1 MRSEFSLSDPRDR
14 ARSLAATAAIH
25 ILLGAALLTGLA
37 LKADRKAE
45 NGLKTFDVDPLP
57 PPPPETIP
65 RRRATEIKQPATA
78 GKKSDPSPIVA
89 PPVRMPVPQP
99 IPAAPTPGIG
109 SASTSGAAV
118 NGTGTGAGGIGDGR
132 GGGGSGGDGAG
143 RVGARLI
150 SGALGRRDYRQID
163 AMGSTRGSAE
173 LLLLINPVGRVRAVS
188 RASIERQP
196 CRRRHALPAP
206 GRRRAISACARSRWN
221 ALVPGH
227 PILPAV
233 GSLISGSQPDFDGRL
248 PQAPRG
254 RDCTRQAGA
263 QSFRHWARR

>member
-173 LLLLINPVGRVRAVS
+173 LLLLINPVGRVERCRALRSSGNLAVDDMLCQ
-188 RASIERQP
+188 RLVDGARFQP
-196 CRRRHALPAP
+196 
-206 GRRRAISACARSRWN
+206 AREADGTPLYQDIRYFPRW
-221 ALVPGH
+221 
-227 PILPAV
+227 
-233 GSLISGSQPDFDGRL
+233 DR
-248 PQAPRG
+248 
-254 RDCTRQAGA
+254 
-263 QSFRHWARR
+263 